1 MIRVAIDGPAGV
13 GKSSTSKA
21 LAKYY
26 GFAYLD
32 TGAMYRACAWW
43 CMHKGIDLDAETID
57 EQLVTETVGEFF
69 TDGHFDISVD
79 PDDPKVYADDEDISE
94 AIRSSEVSSHVS
106 KVSNII
112 PVRHVLIAAQR
123 AYIAREASVDSFSEG
138 AGIVAEGRD
147 ITTVVAPDAEVR
159 ILLTA
164 REEVRQARRSG
175 QAVSGVGGENVA
187 ARDKA
192 DSKVTNFTSAAEGVL
207 TVDNSDLNFGETLD
221 VLVRI
226 VDDAIEEQ
234 EYRQYVSN
242 LEGYELDEGDEELI
256 DGTAFSGGESK
267 NGPKPVGVLAVVG
280 RPNVGKST
288 ILSVV
293 TSAKP
298 KIGNYH
304 FTTLTPNLGIVRRHG
319 KDIVLADIP
328 GLIEGAADGAGLG
341 HDFLRHVERTRLLLH
356 VLDIAGSEGRDPVE
370 DFDQIN
376 HELANYGELA
386 ERPQIVVCNKSD
398 LPDSEENVARLKAHL
413 AELGLDYPVFV
424 VSAATH
430 QGFDALLDKTG
441 DMLEALPPIVHFEE
455 EVSYDDSVKP
465 GTFEVVRDG
474 AVFEVVGSSMQRLID
489 SVNFDDEESMSWFH
503 RTLRKW
509 GVIDAL
515 RKAGAQEGD
524 TVRIIDMEFD
534 FVE

>member
-1 MIRVAIDGPAGV
+1 MGNFVDHVKITCKAGNGGNGSMSFHREKFVLNGGPDGG
-13 GKSSTSKA
+13 
-21 LAKYY
+21 
-26 GFAYLD
+26 
-32 TGAMYRACAWW
+32 
-43 CMHKGIDLDAETID
+43 
-57 EQLVTETVGEFF
+57 
-69 TDGHFDISVD
+69 DGGNGGNVCF
-79 PDDPKVYADDEDISE
+79 YADLNMHTLLDFRFKSKYTAENGVDGAAGNCTGKRGEDLI
-94 AIRSSEVSSHVS
+94 I
-106 KVSNII
+106 KV
-112 PVRHVLIAAQR
+112 PVGTVI
-123 AYIAREASVDSFSEG
+123 REAESG
-138 AGIVAEGRD
+138 A
-147 ITTVVAPDAEVR
+147 VVADMDTAGETR
-159 ILLTA
+159 TILHGGRGGWGNRHFATPT
-164 REEVRQARRSG
+164 RQAPNFAKPG
-175 QAVSGVGGENVA
+175 IKTEVHTFLLELKTIADVG
-187 ARDKA
+187 
-192 DSKVTNFTSAAEGVL
+192 
-207 TVDNSDLNFGETLD
+207 
-221 VLVRI
+221 LV
-226 VDDAIEEQ
+226 
-234 EYRQYVSN
+234 
-242 LEGYELDEGDEELI
+242 GY
-256 DGTAFSGGESK
+256 
-267 NGPKPVGVLAVVG
+267 
-280 RPNVGKST
+280 PNVGKST

-304 FTTLTPNLGIVRRHG
+304 FTTLTPNLGIVRHG

-398 LPDSEENVARLKAHL
+398 LPDSEENVACLKAHL

>member
-1 MIRVAIDGPAGV
+1 MGNFVDHVKITCKAGNGGNGSMSFHREKFVLNGGPDGG
-13 GKSSTSKA
+13 
-21 LAKYY
+21 
-26 GFAYLD
+26 
-32 TGAMYRACAWW
+32 
-43 CMHKGIDLDAETID
+43 
-57 EQLVTETVGEFF
+57 
-69 TDGHFDISVD
+69 DGGNGGNVCF
-79 PDDPKVYADDEDISE
+79 YADLNMHTLLDFRFKSKYTAENGVDGAAGNCTGKRGEDLI
-94 AIRSSEVSSHVS
+94 I
-106 KVSNII
+106 KV
-112 PVRHVLIAAQR
+112 PVGTVI
-123 AYIAREASVDSFSEG
+123 REAESG
-138 AGIVAEGRD
+138 A
-147 ITTVVAPDAEVR
+147 VVADMDTAGETR
-159 ILLTA
+159 TILHGGRGGWGNRHFATPT
-164 REEVRQARRSG
+164 RQAPNFAKPG
-175 QAVSGVGGENVA
+175 IKTEVHTFLLELKTIADVG
-187 ARDKA
+187 
-192 DSKVTNFTSAAEGVL
+192 
-207 TVDNSDLNFGETLD
+207 
-221 VLVRI
+221 LV
-226 VDDAIEEQ
+226 
-234 EYRQYVSN
+234 
-242 LEGYELDEGDEELI
+242 GY
-256 DGTAFSGGESK
+256 
-267 NGPKPVGVLAVVG
+267 
-280 RPNVGKST
+280 PNVGKST

-515 RKAGAQEGD
+515 RKAGAQGGD

>member
-1 MIRVAIDGPAGV
+1 MNFFDHVKIYVKAGDGGNGAIAFHREKYISHGGPSGGDGGNGGNIVFRVDRDANTLLAYRFKHRFVAQNGGDGSGEKFHGANAPDLVLSVPAGTLIKDAAT
-13 GKSSTSKA
+13 GKIIHDMSENDGADYTCCR
-21 LAKYY
+21 
-26 GFAYLD
+26 GGRGGWGNRHFA
-32 TGAMYRACAWW
+32 TP
-43 CMHKGIDLDAETID
+43 T
-57 EQLVTETVGEFF
+57 
-69 TDGHFDISVD
+69 
-79 PDDPKVYADDEDISE
+79 
-94 AIRSSEVSSHVS
+94 
-106 KVSNII
+106 
-112 PVRHVLIAAQR
+112 
-123 AYIAREASVDSFSEG
+123 
-138 AGIVAEGRD
+138 
-147 ITTVVAPDAEVR
+147 
-159 ILLTA
+159 
-164 REEVRQARRSG
+164 RQAPNFAKPG
-175 QAVSGVGGENVA
+175 IKTEVHTFLLELKTIADVG
-187 ARDKA
+187 
-192 DSKVTNFTSAAEGVL
+192 
-207 TVDNSDLNFGETLD
+207 
-221 VLVRI
+221 LV
-226 VDDAIEEQ
+226 
-234 EYRQYVSN
+234 
-242 LEGYELDEGDEELI
+242 GY
-256 DGTAFSGGESK
+256 
-267 NGPKPVGVLAVVG
+267 
-280 RPNVGKST
+280 PNVGKST

-398 LPDSEENVARLKAHL
+398 LPDSEENVVRLKAHL

-455 EVSYDDSVKP
+455 EVSYDASVKP

>member
-1 MIRVAIDGPAGV
+1 MGNFVDHVKITCKAGNGGNGSMSFHREKFVLNGGPDGG
-13 GKSSTSKA
+13 
-21 LAKYY
+21 
-26 GFAYLD
+26 
-32 TGAMYRACAWW
+32 
-43 CMHKGIDLDAETID
+43 
-57 EQLVTETVGEFF
+57 
-69 TDGHFDISVD
+69 DGGNGGNVCF
-79 PDDPKVYADDEDISE
+79 YADLNMHTLLDFRFKSKYTAENGVDGAAGNCTGKRGEDLI
-94 AIRSSEVSSHVS
+94 I
-106 KVSNII
+106 KV
-112 PVRHVLIAAQR
+112 PVGTVI
-123 AYIAREASVDSFSEG
+123 REAESG
-138 AGIVAEGRD
+138 A
-147 ITTVVAPDAEVR
+147 VVADMDTAGETR
-159 ILLTA
+159 TILHGGRGGWGNRHFATPT
-164 REEVRQARRSG
+164 RQAPNFAKPG
-175 QAVSGVGGENVA
+175 IKTEVHTFLLELKTIADVG
-187 ARDKA
+187 
-192 DSKVTNFTSAAEGVL
+192 
-207 TVDNSDLNFGETLD
+207 
-221 VLVRI
+221 LV
-226 VDDAIEEQ
+226 
-234 EYRQYVSN
+234 
-242 LEGYELDEGDEELI
+242 GY
-256 DGTAFSGGESK
+256 
-267 NGPKPVGVLAVVG
+267 
-280 RPNVGKST
+280 PNVGKST

-455 EVSYDDSVKP
+455 EVCYDDSVKP

>member
-1 MIRVAIDGPAGV
+1 MGNFVDHVKITCKAGNGGNGSMSFHREKFVLNGGPDGG
-13 GKSSTSKA
+13 
-21 LAKYY
+21 
-26 GFAYLD
+26 
-32 TGAMYRACAWW
+32 
-43 CMHKGIDLDAETID
+43 
-57 EQLVTETVGEFF
+57 
-69 TDGHFDISVD
+69 DGGNGGNVCF
-79 PDDPKVYADDEDISE
+79 YADLNMHTLLDFRFKSKYTAENGVDGAAGNCTGKRGEDLI
-94 AIRSSEVSSHVS
+94 I
-106 KVSNII
+106 KV
-112 PVRHVLIAAQR
+112 PVGTVI
-123 AYIAREASVDSFSEG
+123 REAESG
-138 AGIVAEGRD
+138 A
-147 ITTVVAPDAEVR
+147 VVADMDTAGETR
-159 ILLTA
+159 TILHGGRGGWGNRHFATPT
-164 REEVRQARRSG
+164 RQAPNFAKPG
-175 QAVSGVGGENVA
+175 IKTEVHTFLLELKTIADVG
-187 ARDKA
+187 
-192 DSKVTNFTSAAEGVL
+192 
-207 TVDNSDLNFGETLD
+207 
-221 VLVRI
+221 LV
-226 VDDAIEEQ
+226 
-234 EYRQYVSN
+234 
-242 LEGYELDEGDEELI
+242 GY
-256 DGTAFSGGESK
+256 
-267 NGPKPVGVLAVVG
+267 
-280 RPNVGKST
+280 PNVGKST

-455 EVSYDDSVKP
+455 KVSYDDSVKP
-465 GTFEVVRDG
+465 GTFEIVRDG